1 MLLFFD
7 ESGDFG
13 FPDDRFD
20 AYTQAVV
27 ICPDSKMPE
36 LEEWAAATRDEWDI
50 EEFHAT
56 ELIDDQ
62 VWEVCRAMRTRGIP
76 ALVQATDTNAASL
89 KDIEQHRLTQAV
101 RLHENMETWRAGGG
115 QGEAIP
121 SWYHRI
127 VKANAYAG
135 RVSHAEWLQANMI
148 VDLFH
153 RGINKAVAFHHNDKY
168 RPDFEEFRF
177 ILDGKLP
184 GKLAPGEKHLD
195 QVLLGYLASN
205 PQKIHLISV
214 IEWAQPPVH
223 PYVANF
229 STENGIDLRK
239 LFSRG
244 LEFEQ
249 SHDHVGLQL
258 ADIVAFTA
266 RKRIVEP
273 GNETIR
279 WAWQTLKPLVR
290 TETGLF
296 LYLRNFGPEPEG
308 LDLDRYRGIQID

>member
-1 MLLFFD
+1 MILGVGDDGEVDRLLVAHDARNHILLPALERPLESGTRPVAVLSARDLDADELGDQAEETGERLLVVESVVCHGWILRLAPCSDSPPTLRDEMLLFFD

-36 LEEWAAATRDEWDI
+36 LEEWAAAKRDEWGV

-56 ELIDDQ
+56 ELTDDQ

-76 ALVQATDTNAASL
+76 ALVQATDTNVASL

-121 SWYHRI
+121 AWYEQM
-127 VKANAYAG
+127 VKASAYAG

-153 RGINKAVAFHHNDKY
+153 RGINKAVGFHHDDKY

-177 ILDGKLP
+177 ILDRKLP
-184 GKLAPGEKHLD
+184 GKLASGEKHLD

-205 PQKIHLISV
+205 PHRSI
-214 IEWAQPPVH
+214 
-223 PYVANF
+223 
-229 STENGIDLRK
+229 
-239 LFSRG
+239 
-244 LEFEQ
+244 
-249 SHDHVGLQL
+249 
-258 ADIVAFTA
+258 
-266 RKRIVEP
+266 
-273 GNETIR
+273 
-279 WAWQTLKPLVR
+279 
-290 TETGLF
+290 
-296 LYLRNFGPEPEG
+296 
-308 LDLDRYRGIQID
+308 